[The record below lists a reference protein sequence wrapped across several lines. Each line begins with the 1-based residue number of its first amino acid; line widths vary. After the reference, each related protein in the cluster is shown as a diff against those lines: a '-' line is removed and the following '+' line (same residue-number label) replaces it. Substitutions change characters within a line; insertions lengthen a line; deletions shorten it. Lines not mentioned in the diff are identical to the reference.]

1 MKVESI
7 SFLHF
12 YIYLFFFVMQEWN
25 GRLKIELSAAIK
37 SPCIQYQLMGSKKV
51 QQELARPGALEKFI
65 ASKQTVCMLR
75 ALFADQYSLDLVS
88 KHFHFF
94 FLRGILRK

>member
-1 MKVESI
+1 
-7 SFLHF
+7 
-12 YIYLFFFVMQEWN
+12 MQEWN

-94 FLRGILRK
+94 FSEEYLESDLNIVDVIIPRYKGLQKI